1 MTPIEGKGVLESV
14 LLDAFFIYLSE
25 KELSLIHI

>member
-14 LLDAFFIYLSE
+14 LLDAFFIYFYQKRSG
-25 KELSLIHI
+25 S